1 MTWNPR
7 LQTGPRGYAY
17 LGESHYDAAESEFE
31 KSLALYPKQ
40 HDALDGLV
48 VAYRLQGRNDKAI
61 ARIRQQIAQGET
73 AELDNLL
80 GKTYFELDQ
89 YGPAEQSL
97 KRALELDPQNFNT
110 YALLGALYYRQ
121 KDTNRAITEF
131 EAATKLNPKSVGAW
145 TALGILH
152 ERMSEFKLAEKD
164 YETVLA
170 IDGNAPVAANN
181 LALLYCD
188 HGGDMDKALELA
200 RRAKEALPKA
210 AMVSDTLGWI
220 YYKRE
225 LLDSAIPLIR
235 EAVRQEPNK
244 GSYRFHLAATLLGIG
259 KETEAREELDA
270 ALKLD
275 ASLREDEDYKR
286 IFGQ

>member
-1 MTWNPR
+1 M
-7 LQTGPRGYAY
+7 
-17 LGESHYDAAESEFE
+17 
-31 KSLALYPKQ
+31 
-40 HDALDGLV
+40 
-48 VAYRLQGRNDKAI
+48 
-61 ARIRQQIAQGET
+61 
-73 AELDNLL
+73 
-80 GKTYFELDQ
+80 
-89 YGPAEQSL
+89 
-97 KRALELDPQNFNT
+97 
-110 YALLGALYYRQ
+110 
-121 KDTNRAITEF
+121 
-131 EAATKLNPKSVGAW
+131 ATKLNPKSVAAW

-152 ERMSEFKLAEKD
+152 ERISEFKLAEKD
-164 YETVLA
+164 YETALA
-170 IDGNAPVAANN
+170 IERNAPVPANN

-225 LLDSAIPLIR
+225 LFESAMPLIR
-235 EAVRQEPNK
+235 EAVRQEPDK

-259 KETEAREELDA
+259 KETEAREELEA

-275 ASLREDEDYKR
+275 ASLRENEDYKR